1 MASAPPARPPCP
13 CGYLQVDTSLPL
25 PPPAG
30 RPTQLVSHV
39 VVRVVLLLDLL
50 ALHPEDDDVG
60 GIVGC
65 GGNVHHALRPRQRLE
80 VHWSGHWPPSDNSHI
95 YTEMQLSDQ
104 YRGVGRV

>member
-1 MASAPPARPPCP
+1 MKAVIAAFNQDKPSFE
-13 CGYLQVDTSLPL
+13 SL
-25 PPPAG
+25 
-30 RPTQLVSHV
+30 RRTQLVSHV

-80 VHWSGHWPPSDNSHI
+80 LHWSGHWQPSDNSHI

-104 YRGVGRV
+104 YRG